1 MITLIFLDK
10 KESREMALS
19 LDLRQRIIKAYE
31 NREGSI
37 RQLAKRFAIG
47 SASVWRLLKRYQNK
61 GEYSPISPPGRMPII
76 DEKGLKLIDKLLQKD
91 NDATLQELCKRFA
104 EKTGMNVQIV
114 TMHRA
119 CKRLKL
125 NYK

>member
-1 MITLIFLDK
+1 
-10 KESREMALS
+10 MALS
-19 LDLRQRIIKAYE
+19 LDLRERIIKAYE
-31 NREGSI
+31 NEEGSI

-61 GEYSPISPPGRMPII
+61 GELTPTSPPGRTPMI
-76 DEKGLKLIDKLLQKD
+76 DEKGLKLIYGLLQKD
-91 NDATLQELCKRFA
+91 NDATLQELCNKFA
-104 EKTGMNVQIV
+104 EKTGMCVQIV

-125 NYK
+125 NYKKNFISR